1 MGRWAKVN
9 RIPWAAKVGVA
20 KQSRSPA
27 WFPVRLFWH
36 FKGRLKVWVTR
47 GLMEPVH
54 IFPIT
59 PYSQPTFSSPG
70 TQLGYMHSAPSILCW
85 PLQNSGLT

>member
-1 MGRWAKVN
+1 VGRWAKVN

-59 PYSQPTFSSPG
+59 PY